1 MVLKHNHRT
10 TVYTTLDSNT
20 ITCSF
25 SIRNAPVYSE
35 CSITKGRFGLMFASQ
50 TPSDAGRQRG
60 FIDSHYKALKR
71 MQDILGF
78 EYRFQVLAFPCNQFG
93 EQERGTNYDIKNFLY
108 ENYRVESP
116 VFSKIDVIGD
126 NSHPAFRNLV
136 AKSSIHPEWNFYK
149 YLDNPEGRVIK
160 AWSTK
165 VTIDEIFSDVK
176 RAVEEAGKDN
186 TTKFQIKEEVFS
198 EERNRSSDE
207 VLLNAEEDSKIPKP
221 VVVNESVKDE
231 L

>member
-1 MVLKHNHRT
+1 
-10 TVYTTLDSNT
+10 
-20 ITCSF
+20 
-25 SIRNAPVYSE
+25 
-35 CSITKGRFGLMFASQ
+35 
-50 TPSDAGRQRG
+50 
-60 FIDSHYKALKR
+60 
-71 MQDILGF
+71 
-78 EYRFQVLAFPCNQFG
+78 
-93 EQERGTNYDIKNFLY
+93 
-108 ENYRVESP
+108 
-116 VFSKIDVIGD
+116 
-126 NSHPAFRNLV
+126 
-136 AKSSIHPEWNFYK
+136 
-149 YLDNPEGRVIK
+149 VIK